1 MIMYLYIQEQK
12 NKVSQ
17 LNKLVFLSLNDEES
31 DYS

>member
-17 LNKLVFLSLNDEES
+17 LNKLAFLSLNDEES